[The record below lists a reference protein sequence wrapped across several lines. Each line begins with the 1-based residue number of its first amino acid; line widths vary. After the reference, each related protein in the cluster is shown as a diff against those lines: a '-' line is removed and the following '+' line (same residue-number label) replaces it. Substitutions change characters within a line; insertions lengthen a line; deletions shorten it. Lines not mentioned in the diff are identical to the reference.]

1 MSTVSE
7 HLQDMGV
14 RFRTRPHAPAMSA
27 MGEALALGISPD
39 DVAKAV
45 LLDAATGHVLAI
57 VPASR
62 RVDLDLVREA
72 LGGEHVHLASED
84 EVERDFPEYELGA
97 LPPLPSLLDVPV
109 VIDPLALAHQTITFA
124 AGRQRESVETA
135 ADEVFT
141 TLWQAAV
148 LVVLTVFLFLQN
160 WRSTIVPVI
169 AIPISLV
176 GTFAIMQMIRNMKH

>member
-1 MSTVSE
+1 MSTVTE
-7 HLQDMGV
+7 HLQGMGI
-14 RFRTRPHAPAMSA
+14 RFQTRPHAPATSA

-45 LLDAATGHVLAI
+45 LLDAADDHVLAI

-72 LGGEHVHLASED
+72 LGDMHVHVASED

-97 LPPLPSLLDVPV
+97 LPPLPSLLHVPV
-109 VIDPLALAHQTITFA
+109 VIDPLVLAHQKITFA
-124 AGRQRESVETA
+124 AGRQHESVEAA

-141 TLWQAAV
+141 GASVTLA
-148 LVVLTVFLFLQN
+148 
-160 WRSTIVPVI
+160 
-169 AIPISLV
+169 PISRPLTDA
-176 GTFAIMQMIRNMKH
+176 GSELLQG